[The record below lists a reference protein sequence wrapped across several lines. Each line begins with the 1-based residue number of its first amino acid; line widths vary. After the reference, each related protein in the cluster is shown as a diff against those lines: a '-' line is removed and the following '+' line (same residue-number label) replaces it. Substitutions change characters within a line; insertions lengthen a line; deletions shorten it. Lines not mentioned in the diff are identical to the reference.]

1 MTIALVVLISFLSQ
15 AGFGGSRVAVSL
27 HALGLTDNQF
37 AIGLVIALY
46 SLCPMLLAIVIG
58 RVADRASP
66 RILVIA
72 GSVIMTAALLLPPA
86 VSGMAVLCLSA
97 FVLGFA
103 HQVFSLPLEALV
115 GGIGGPEKRAR
126 NYALITMAWSAANF
140 LGPIMAGFSIDHIGQ
155 RQAYLVL
162 AAFTLAPVA
171 VFAFKPDLLP
181 TKGNRHES
189 AGTRGSVLELWRMA
203 SLRITIVAA
212 GIVGSA
218 QDLFQFYMPI
228 YGHAMGLSASAIGTI
243 LGLTSLAAFVI
254 RAILPFLARRV
265 SEAQILGGAIF
276 ISALAFLL
284 FPFFANA
291 YALGAI
297 AFLLGLGVGCAMP
310 MTMSLLYALAPAS
323 RLAEAFGLH
332 KTVRNATHLVVP
344 LVFGSI
350 GTAFGY
356 AAVFLTNSALL
367 ATMGMLLRKVGMPR
381 SWPAIP
387 AAESGD
393 R

>member
-1 MTIALVVLISFLSQ
+1 
-15 AGFGGSRVAVSL
+15 
-27 HALGLTDNQF
+27 
-37 AIGLVIALY
+37 
-46 SLCPMLLAIVIG
+46 
-58 RVADRASP
+58 
-66 RILVIA
+66 
-72 GSVIMTAALLLPPA
+72 
-86 VSGMAVLCLSA
+86 
-97 FVLGFA
+97 VLGFA

-162 AAFTLAPVA
+162 AAFPLAHVG
-171 VFAFKPDLLP
+171 VVDFKPALLP

-189 AGTRGSVLELWRMA
+189 AGPRGSVLELWRMP

-254 RAILPFLARRV
+254 RAILPFLARRAT
-265 SEAQILGGAIF
+265 EAQILGGAIF
-276 ISALAFLL
+276 VSALAFLL

-297 AFLLGLGVGCAMP
+297 AFLLGLGVGCA
-310 MTMSLLYALAPAS
+310 
-323 RLAEAFGLH
+323 
-332 KTVRNATHLVVP
+332 
-344 LVFGSI
+344 
-350 GTAFGY
+350 
-356 AAVFLTNSALL
+356 
-367 ATMGMLLRKVGMPR
+367 
-381 SWPAIP
+381 
-387 AAESGD
+387 
-393 R
+393 